1 MAPYLESIS
10 YSDSLTWC
18 DITQP
23 KPRVGISQVSVF
35 ADVDSKCLRGFAKKF
50 EAGRKI
56 FVGNGVL
63 ALPREELFKG
73 SGVKSGLAVRMTDPA
88 FDCPSLN
95 EAASG
100 GSFMLQV
107 PNSRPVK

>member
-1 MAPYLESIS
+1 M
-10 YSDSLTWC
+10 
-18 DITQP
+18 
-23 KPRVGISQVSVF
+23 SVF

>member
-1 MAPYLESIS
+1 MIS
-10 YSDSLTWC
+10 RNPNPEADS
-18 DITQP
+18 QP
-23 KPRVGISQVSVF
+23 TLLSMKVSVF

-73 SGVKSGLAVRMTDPA
+73 GGVKSGVAVRMTEPA

-95 EAASG
+95 EAAAG

-107 PNSRPVK
+107 LNSRPVVILVS

>member
-1 MAPYLESIS
+1 M
-10 YSDSLTWC
+10 TWC

-23 KPRVGISQVSVF
+23 SRIFRLLSQVSVF

-50 EAGRKI
+50 EAGRKV

-63 ALPREELFKG
+63 ALPREDLFKG
-73 SGVKSGLAVRMTDPA
+73 GGVKSGVAVRMTEPA

-95 EAASG
+95 EAAVG

-107 PNSRPVK
+107 PSSRHSYHIGLI